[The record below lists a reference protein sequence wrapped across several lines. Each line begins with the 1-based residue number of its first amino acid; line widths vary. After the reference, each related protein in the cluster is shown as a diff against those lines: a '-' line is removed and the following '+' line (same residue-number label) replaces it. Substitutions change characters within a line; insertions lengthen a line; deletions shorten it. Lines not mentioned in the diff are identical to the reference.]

1 VPAKAKK
8 KIMDSVKIVIRFA
21 DGRIEKGYSQDFFP
35 NKPMFHLFKNLS
47 KGAANQKEI
56 HVAELKAVFFVKTFA
71 GNPDY
76 KERKRFVEGD
86 TSQGRKAEV
95 VFLDG
100 EVLQGSVLGYDPK
113 GPGFFLFPSDPKS
126 NNQRVFVINSSA
138 KSFRYLEDEMAQ
150 KTRGNDY
157 QCLIPDTRGKLLM
170 VTDEERILLKVVLSK
185 VMETDG
191 GREYIVER
199 LGKPYL
205 QIAED
210 LLKEMESD

>member
-1 VPAKAKK
+1 MPAKAKK

-86 TSQGRKAEV
+86 TSQG
-95 VFLDG
+95 
-100 EVLQGSVLGYDPK
+100 
-113 GPGFFLFPSDPKS
+113 
-126 NNQRVFVINSSA
+126 
-138 KSFRYLEDEMAQ
+138 
-150 KTRGNDY
+150 
-157 QCLIPDTRGKLLM
+157 
-170 VTDEERILLKVVLSK
+170 
-185 VMETDG
+185 
-191 GREYIVER
+191 
-199 LGKPYL
+199 
-205 QIAED
+205 
-210 LLKEMESD
+210 